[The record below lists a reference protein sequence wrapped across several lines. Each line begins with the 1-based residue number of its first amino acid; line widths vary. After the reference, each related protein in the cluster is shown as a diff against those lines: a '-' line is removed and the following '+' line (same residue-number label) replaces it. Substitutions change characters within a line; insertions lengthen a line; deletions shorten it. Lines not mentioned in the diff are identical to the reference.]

1 MNTDP
6 LLTDAEGRTT
16 NSHSANMKFDK
27 LKEFRQAAYKHLGK
41 AHDAAFELT
50 DAILTTRNAYSLA
63 DLSLSPFFR
72 RKWPSIYEALQDSRP
87 QRQKLMQLYIKQ
99 IPIVGRLLLAGD
111 HTLWPRPDA
120 VTLQERTI
128 EHTSVTVPGNKP
140 IGIGQG
146 YSTIAWVPEDSGS
159 WALPLRHERITSWE
173 NPIEKATWQ
182 LQQVCEH
189 LPTRPI
195 SVWDSEYG
203 CAPFILK
210 TANIP
215 ADILVRLRS
224 NLCLW
229 TAPPAYCGKGR
240 PRKHG
245 NKFKLNEPDTWS
257 GVTESL
263 EINAQKLGRVKVSLW
278 INLHFRKTA
287 SRPMSLI
294 RIERLD
300 DKGNLRVSKPLWLAW
315 VGEEM
320 PPLSEVWHLYLRR
333 FTVDHW
339 YRFLKQRLHW
349 TLPKLST
356 PKQCERWS
364 DLMPMITWELWLAR
378 DIVAD
383 NPLPWQKSIDKL
395 TPGRVAQAMGIIL
408 EGIGTPACLPKSR
421 GKSPGWKPGE
431 PRQRRIRYPIVKKR
445 TTKPRKQQAKSA

>member
-1 MNTDP
+1 
-6 LLTDAEGRTT
+6 
-16 NSHSANMKFDK
+16 MKFDK
-27 LKEFRQAAYKHLGK
+27 LQEFRQAAYEHLGK
-41 AHDAAFELT
+41 AHDATFELT

-99 IPIVGRLLLAGD
+99 MPTTDRPLLAGD

-128 EHTSVTVPGNKP
+128 EHTSTRMPGNKP
-140 IGIGQG
+140 IGIGEG
-146 YSTIAWVPEDSGS
+146 YSTIAWVPDDSGS

-173 NPIEKATWQ
+173 NPIDKATWQ
-182 LQQVCEH
+182 LKQVCEH
-189 LPTRPI
+189 LPVRPI

-203 CAPFILK
+203 CAPFVSK
-210 TANIP
+210 TADIP

-229 TAPPAYCGKGR
+229 GAPSAYTGKGR

-245 NKFKLNEPDTWS
+245 IKFKLNEPDSWGEATQN
-257 GVTESL
+257 L
-263 EINAQKLGRVKVSLW
+263 EINDPKLGRLIVRLW
-278 INLHFRKTA
+278 GNLHFRKATT
-287 SRPMSLI
+287 RPMSLI
-294 RIERLD
+294 RVERLD

-320 PPLSEVWHLYLRR
+320 PPLSEVWRLYLRR

-383 NPLPWQKSIDKL
+383 NPLPWQKSMDKL

-408 EGIGTPACLPKSR
+408 EGIGTPARSPKPR
-421 GKSPGWKPGE
+421 GKSPGWEPGK
-431 PRQRRIRYPIVKKR
+431 PRQRRIRYPIVRK
-445 TTKPRKQQAKSA
+445 TTPKPRKEEDKSA